1 MEVGSFKEIYEN
13 KHGIEYG
20 VSNLNHSHWF
30 LTNDEELKKQYYF
43 AIDNFPKVDTE
54 IIPQNGIQTSCNKV
68 YVLEKNKLNETD
80 EYFEVD
86 CKGIK
91 FNIEKSILKE
101 FYQPKNAVHG
111 ASYNNIKADKVIIF
125 PYKNGKIIEEEV
137 LEKNYPGVYSYLVA
151 NKEDLL
157 PKELGGTRDVRGSDK
172 NILWYQ
178 YGRAQS
184 LKEVEREKIIVGVM
198 SDRPNFNID
207 RDNLVI
213 ASGGTAGYIG
223 LSMRE
228 SSSYSLEYI
237 QAWLSHKFTDRIFQ
251 TIGSSFE
258 GEFYS
263 HGTALYKDIP
273 LLPIDFSKSGEVEIH
288 DRITKLVQEVSNCN
302 NNIENST
309 SGNEKRIFNLKKS
322 NLIKLINNELDNLLI
337 IKMEEK

>member
-1 MEVGSFKEIYEN
+1 MR
-13 KHGIEYG
+13 
-20 VSNLNHSHWF
+20 
-30 LTNDEELKKQYYF
+30 
-43 AIDNFPKVDTE
+43 
-54 IIPQNGIQTSCNKV
+54 
-68 YVLEKNKLNETD
+68 
-80 EYFEVD
+80 
-86 CKGIK
+86 
-91 FNIEKSILKE
+91 
-101 FYQPKNAVHG
+101 
-111 ASYNNIKADKVIIF
+111 
-125 PYKNGKIIEEEV
+125 
-137 LEKNYPGVYSYLVA
+137 KNYPGIYSYLRA

-228 SSSYSLEYI
+228 GSSYSLEYI

-273 LLPIDFSKSGEVEIH
+273 LLPIDFSKPGEVEIH

-302 NNIENST
+302 NHIDNST
-309 SGNEKRIFNLKKS
+309 SENEKRIFNLKKS